1 MKAFAS
7 TLVAAI
13 GLLSLVSAATAAE
26 IRVLTAGAMRAVI
39 AAEVPAFEKKTG
51 HTVVLQNDTAGGL
64 AKRIAG
70 GEAFD
75 LAVITPRVVDDLIAA
90 GKIVPGS
97 RLDLARVGVGVGV
110 KEGAPKPDIATVD
123 AFKRTLL
130 AARSVAYID
139 PKAGGSS
146 GIYFDKLIETMG
158 IAADVRAKARLKAG
172 GYVAELVATGDAE
185 IAVHQISEI
194 IPVKGVVLVGPLP
207 AEIQSYTV
215 YAAGLGTAARDSAAA
230 KALVAHLAA
239 VEAIPTLTARGM
251 DRP

>member
-110 KEGAPKPDIATVD
+110 KEGAPKPDIATV
-123 AFKRTLL
+123 
-130 AARSVAYID
+130 
-139 PKAGGSS
+139 
-146 GIYFDKLIETMG
+146 
-158 IAADVRAKARLKAG
+158 
-172 GYVAELVATGDAE
+172 
-185 IAVHQISEI
+185 
-194 IPVKGVVLVGPLP
+194 
-207 AEIQSYTV
+207 
-215 YAAGLGTAARDSAAA
+215 
-230 KALVAHLAA
+230 
-239 VEAIPTLTARGM
+239 
-251 DRP
+251 